1 MKQNIGIG
9 DWVAFMSDGV
19 LTIGLVLYTI
29 EDTTKTTILTHC
41 GEVNVNSIRE
51 VRAGK
56 S

>member
-1 MKQNIGIG
+1 MKRNIETG

-29 EDTTKTTILTHC
+29 EDTTIVTHC
-41 GEVNVNSIRE
+41 GEVNVNSISE

>member
-1 MKQNIGIG
+1 MKNIKTG

-19 LTIGLVLYTI
+19 LTIGLVLYTN
-29 EDTTKTTILTHC
+29 EDTTIITHC